1 VRPDVVLA
9 LKQALVAALRDPA
22 QRSRAVLS
30 LRGAEL
36 WAATWPNDPSFL
48 RTLTS
53 SDRVTALPLFSDE
66 RELNE
71 ACSRYGWLGIDGHV
85 QRRQVHISEAVRA
98 ARQLQAQVLVIDAAS
113 EHAFELD
120 DGDMELLAAA
130 PSARPPSGSEYPKAK
145 QLRSTPPPPD
155 NGSEVKVSTG
165 RVAVVQDSGSSGHY
179 SPLKPTSVK
188 PGADDQG
195 VSATFGA
202 TATATMLALDQ
213 TPSEDMLEEL
223 TALLRNYPEVEWA
236 CLVSASRADRG
247 QKPSVAL
254 RIEPAF
260 RKNLVEITEKIREA
274 SQQHGNL
281 YDVLMLDTPEQMKQA
296 RHIGLPFYPWRKK

>member
-22 QRSRAVLS
+22 QRARVVQA

-53 SDRVTALPLFSDE
+53 SARVTALPLFSDE

-71 ACSRYGWLGIDGHV
+71 AAVRYGWLGVEGQAQGRV
-85 QRRQVHISEAVRA
+85 VHISEAVRA
-98 ARQLQAQVLVIDAAS
+98 ARQLQAQMLVIDAAS
-113 EHAFELD
+113 EHALELD
-120 DGDMELLAAA
+120 DGDMELLASA
-130 PSARPPSGSEYPKAK
+130 PSTRPGPGSDFPKTK
-145 QLRSTPPPPD
+145 QLRSTPPPPAD
-155 NGSEVKVSTG
+155 GAEVKLATG
-165 RVAVVQDSGSSGHY
+165 RPPGEEPVGHY
-179 SPLKPTSVK
+179 SPLRPTSVT
-188 PGADDQG
+188 ADNEQG

-202 TATATMLALDQ
+202 TPTATMLALDAA
-213 TPSEDMLEEL
+213 PADDMLEEL

-236 CLVSASRADRG
+236 CLVSSSRADRG

-260 RKNLVEITEKIREA
+260 RKNLVEISEKIRET
-274 SQQHGNL
+274 SQQHGTL

-296 RHIGLPFYPWRKK
+296 RHIGLPFYPWRKKSAS